1 MHQFLANNRDELVAR
16 CKVKVAQR
24 PRRAASE
31 DQLRN
36 GVPMFLEQLRRTLAA
51 EEFGQAG
58 ESIRISGGAGGD
70 AQSLS
75 EMGVSATAH
84 GRQLWELGYTVDQ
97 VVHDYGDLCQAI
109 SDLAV
114 ERDAPFSINEF
125 RTLNRC
131 LDNAIA
137 SAVTEFSAQRDE
149 ILSRRQAA
157 EANERLGF
165 IVHEL
170 RNALGTVILAVK
182 ALEVGSLPVSGAT
195 GNVLKRGHTA
205 LKTLIEQ
212 MIDEVRDQ
220 VATPAKGVPFSLAAF
235 IAEAEQGAALQARER
250 GCEFNVGSVD
260 PELAISGDRDRL
272 LSALANLL
280 QNAFKFTHP
289 RTEVS
294 LQTRCAGDRVLI
306 DVFDHCGGL
315 PPSTLE
321 RMFTPFTQRH
331 DNRTG
336 LGLGLSIARNNV
348 EADAG
353 TLGVRNRPGTGCVF
367 TMNLPRRVL
376 D

>member
-1 MHQFLANNRDELVAR
+1 M
-16 CKVKVAQR
+16 
-24 PRRAASE
+24 
-31 DQLRN
+31 
-36 GVPMFLEQLRRTLAA
+36 RRT
-51 EEFGQAG
+51 
-58 ESIRISGGAGGD
+58 
-70 AQSLS
+70 
-75 EMGVSATAH
+75 
-84 GRQLWELGYTVDQ
+84 
-97 VVHDYGDLCQAI
+97 
-109 SDLAV
+109 
-114 ERDAPFSINEF
+114 
-125 RTLNRC
+125 
-131 LDNAIA
+131 A
-137 SAVTEFSAQRDE
+137 S
-149 ILSRRQAA
+149 
-157 EANERLGF
+157 EANEQPCF

-182 ALEVGSLPVSGAT
+182 ALEVGSLPISGAT

-294 LQTRCAGDRVLI
+294 LQTRCDGDRVLI